1 MHCLLDGVYLQKA
14 ARLTLQVANL
24 APHISILILHVDLS
38 GIYHFQPDRNCH
50 LFPSTKQSVWKSC
63 EMIFP
68 EVIFLYL
75 TLLCNTSSIFTRW
88 IHVSG
93 YYEKLHW
100 LHASC
105 DICSD
110 AVHIFWFLRIG
121 ILIDRHVF
129 GRFHVYSEISYIGE
143 IMALIQYE
151 DVILPV

>member
-1 MHCLLDGVYLQKA
+1 M
-14 ARLTLQVANL
+14 
-24 APHISILILHVDLS
+24 
-38 GIYHFQPDRNCH
+38 
-50 LFPSTKQSVWKSC
+50 
-63 EMIFP
+63 
-68 EVIFLYL
+68 
-75 TLLCNTSSIFTRW
+75 
-88 IHVSG
+88 SG